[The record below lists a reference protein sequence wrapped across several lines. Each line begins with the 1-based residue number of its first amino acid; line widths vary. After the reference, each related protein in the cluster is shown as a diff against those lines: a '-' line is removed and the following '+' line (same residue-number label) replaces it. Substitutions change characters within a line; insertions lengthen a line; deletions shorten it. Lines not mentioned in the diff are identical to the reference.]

1 MYFIANWS
9 SLSFDKL
16 FLQVPTLAIDLVE
29 FDANSSVLHD
39 EFVAHRLGLI
49 PLSSAKVDRFQY
61 TRDCS
66 CTEYCNECSVEYR
79 LDVTCT
85 GKTLDVTSRDL
96 RVRSVIRIIL
106 IYFSFLAN
114 IYRL

>member
-1 MYFIANWS
+1 MLLFFYLYLQLYNRKLEFRSPRWLI
-9 SLSFDKL
+9 L

-96 RVRSVIRIIL
+96 RV
-106 IYFSFLAN
+106 
-114 IYRL
+114 